1 MFADDS
7 IIYASGRT
15 IAEVRNKLQKCID
28 SLAYWYKCNRLKI
41 NESKSKV
48 MVIGTRSQMKSLN
61 VDEFIIKYDS
71 SPLELVSNA
80 KYLGLYVNADL
91 AWDMHIMQLCKQ
103 MRFYVSM
110 LRRLRKVFNKEIM
123 LKIYRAYI
131 QPKFDYGISL
141 WGCTTESNL
150 NKIQRIQ
157 NQAARLITGNFDY
170 VNTRGI
176 DLVKNLKLYN
186 VRERRDYFITSLIFK
201 AIHGIAPSYLSDNIT
216 MNFDIIGYNTRSTN
230 TMNVYI
236 PRPNKE
242 MYRNSLLYRGGML
255 WNSLP
260 DYVKDSPSLDSFKR
274 NYHKF
279 MLQR

>member
-1 MFADDS
+1 M
-7 IIYASGRT
+7 
-15 IAEVRNKLQKCID
+15 
-28 SLAYWYKCNRLKI
+28 
-41 NESKSKV
+41 
-48 MVIGTRSQMKSLN
+48 
-61 VDEFIIKYDS
+61 
-71 SPLELVSNA
+71 
-80 KYLGLYVNADL
+80 
-91 AWDMHIMQLCKQ
+91 
-103 MRFYVSM
+103 
-110 LRRLRKVFNKEIM
+110 
-123 LKIYRAYI
+123 
-131 QPKFDYGISL
+131 
-141 WGCTTESNL
+141 
-150 NKIQRIQ
+150 
-157 NQAARLITGNFDY
+157 
-170 VNTRGI
+170 
-176 DLVKNLKLYN
+176 VKNLKLYN